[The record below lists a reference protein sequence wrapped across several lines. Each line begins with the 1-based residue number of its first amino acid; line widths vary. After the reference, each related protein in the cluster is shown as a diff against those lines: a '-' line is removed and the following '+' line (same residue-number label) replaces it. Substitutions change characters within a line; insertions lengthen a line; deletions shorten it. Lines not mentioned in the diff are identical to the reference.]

1 PAMGGLA
8 LLLVAAGSAL
18 VVRRGHAR
26 AAQLGWGLL
35 AALSSLVATGI
46 LAAVTLLVLRLAY
59 AVPYFF
65 LALAWPAKVAF
76 WVVPLV
82 VGIPLA
88 SAFIGRAGRVGLWL
102 SGFLFFGVLGAAL
115 GVLKAGLAYPF
126 VVPALVAGVV
136 AVAWGASRSRPAD
149 LVPRWVCLPPFLVAA
164 VVWLPLGWL
173 LYDGL

>member
-1 PAMGGLA
+1 LV
-8 LLLVAAGSAL
+8 LVAAGSAL

-35 AALSSLVATGI
+35 ASLSMLVATAI
-46 LAAVTLLVLRLAY
+46 LAAATLVLLRLSY

-76 WVVPLV
+76 WITPLV

-88 SAFIGRAGRVGLWL
+88 GAFLGRAGRVGLWL
-102 SGFLFFGVLGAAL
+102 SGFLFFGVLGGAL
-115 GVLKAGLAYPF
+115 TVLKPGLAYPF

-136 AVAWGASRSRPAD
+136 AVAWGASRTRPAE
-149 LVPRWVCLPPFLVAA
+149 LVPRWVWLPPFLVAA
-164 VVWLPLGWL
+164 VLWLPLGWL
-173 LYDGL
+173 LYDA